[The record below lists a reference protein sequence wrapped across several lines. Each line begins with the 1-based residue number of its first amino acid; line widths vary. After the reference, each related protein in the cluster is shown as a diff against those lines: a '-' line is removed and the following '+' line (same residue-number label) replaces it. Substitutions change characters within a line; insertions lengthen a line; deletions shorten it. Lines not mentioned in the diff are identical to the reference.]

1 MHDEVWYGM
10 ASQQKKWIGR
20 RRGRDRGGGERQRD
34 REMDGWIERERGG
47 AKSNQQKE
55 RTVLHHM
62 WADAG

>member
-1 MHDEVWYGM
+1 M

-47 AKSNQQKE
+47 GEEQSTE
-55 RTVLHHM
+55 RKNSAASYV
-62 WADAG
+62 G